1 MSASDSTTTQARTT
15 RTLQLA
21 LFGTSIAWSLS
32 ASLLSAS
39 SARGITNRFNF
50 NVDAALP
57 LLSSLF
63 LLFLLSV
70 GFSLLQTLSR
80 KPASVRSVLGLPKRP
95 TAAREWLLGAA
106 IGWGMVVLAVL
117 PMALTGSLHVG
128 FWTEARAL
136 RLIAVNLAAIAAGSL
151 AEEVIFRGYPFRCLI
166 EAIGPVAA
174 TFGMSLLFGL
184 ARALQNGAT
193 RTGIFLAMLSGIIFS
208 VAWLRT
214 HGLWLAWGMRF
225 AWIAS
230 MGVLFGLPVAGS
242 VDFSTLIQTTAVGR
256 TSLTGGDY
264 GPEGATFTAIALL
277 LGLIVLVRTT
287 RDYAWHYTHAPIVP
301 GGYPMDVPPPAAHT
315 AMEEAQ
321 KARAPELIQILPTT
335 PQSRSADTEPKL

>member
-1 MSASDSTTTQARTT
+1 LSASDSTTAQTRTT

-21 LFGTSIAWSLS
+21 LFAASIAWSLS
-32 ASLLSAS
+32 SSLLSAS
-39 SARGITNRFNF
+39 SARGITNRFNM
-50 NVDAALP
+50 DAALP

-63 LLFLLSV
+63 LLFLLTV
-70 GFSLLQTLSR
+70 GFWLLQTIAR
-80 KPASVRSVLGLPKRP
+80 RPATARAVLGLPKRP
-95 TAAREWLLGAA
+95 TAGREWLLGAA

-128 FWTEARAL
+128 FWAEPRAL
-136 RLIAVNLAAIAAGSL
+136 KLLFVSLLSLAAASL

-193 RTGIFLAMLSGIIFS
+193 RAGIFLAMLTGVVFS
-208 VAWLRT
+208 IAWLRT

-225 AWIAS
+225 AWTAS

-242 VDFSTLIQTTAVGR
+242 VDYSTLIQTTTIGH
-256 TSLTGGDY
+256 TSLTGGEY
-264 GPEGATFTAIALL
+264 GPEGSTFMVVALL
-277 LGLIVLVRTT
+277 LGLIVLIRTT
-287 RDYAWHYTHAPIVP
+287 RDYAWHYTHEPIVP
-301 GGYPMDVPPPAAHT
+301 AGYPMDIPPPAAHT
-315 AMEEAQ
+315 AMEQSQQA
-321 KARAPELIQILPTT
+321 ASPALIQILPTT

>member
-1 MSASDSTTTQARTT
+1 LSASDSTITQARTT

-21 LFGTSIAWSLS
+21 LFCTSIAWALS
-32 ASLLSAS
+32 SSLLSAS
-39 SARGITNRFNF
+39 SARGLTNRF

-63 LLFLLSV
+63 LLFLLYV
-70 GFSLLQTLSR
+70 GFSLLQMIAR
-80 KPASVRSVLGLPKRP
+80 KPSSARSVFGLPKRP
-95 TAAREWLLGAA
+95 TAGREWLLGAA

-117 PMALTGSLHVG
+117 PMALTGKLHVG
-128 FWTEARAL
+128 FWTDPRAF

-193 RTGIFLAMLSGIIFS
+193 RTGIFLAMLTGVVFS
-208 VAWLRT
+208 VAWFRT

-225 AWIAS
+225 AWTAS

-242 VDFSTLIQTTAVGR
+242 VDYSTLIQTTATGR
-256 TSLTGGDY
+256 TWLTGGEY
-264 GPEGATFTAIALL
+264 GPDAAAFTAVALL
-277 LGLIVLVRTT
+277 IGLIVLVRTT
-287 RDYAWHYTHAPIVP
+287 RDYAWDYTHAHIVP
-301 GGYPMDVPPPAAHT
+301 GGFPMDVPPPAAHT
-315 AMEEAQ
+315 AMEQ
-321 KARAPELIQILPTT
+321 SQQARVPELVQILPTT